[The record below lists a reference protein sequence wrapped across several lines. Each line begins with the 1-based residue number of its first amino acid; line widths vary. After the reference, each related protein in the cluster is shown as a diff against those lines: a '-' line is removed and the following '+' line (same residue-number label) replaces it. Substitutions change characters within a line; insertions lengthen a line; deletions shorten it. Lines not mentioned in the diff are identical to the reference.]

1 MTLTSLMAG
10 GAAADFPAGPGFVAA
25 TPRDDSNDAGLA
37 QVVADLGAVAA
48 WLPSITQIIG
58 APDWQVLGLAQTTAV
73 LVKRLEAIGTGC
85 AGVLDQRLKSG
96 ALNGGNMAG
105 FTGGAALVRD
115 LTGCSITEAR
125 ARLRLAEA
133 TLPQTHPS
141 THPDNDTS
149 PTGRPRDFG

>member
-48 WLPSITQIIG
+48 WVPSITQIIG

-73 LVKRLEAIGTGC
+73 LT
-85 AGVLDQRLKSG
+85 
-96 ALNGGNMAG
+96 
-105 FTGGAALVRD
+105 
-115 LTGCSITEAR
+115 
-125 ARLRLAEA
+125 
-133 TLPQTHPS
+133 
-141 THPDNDTS
+141 
-149 PTGRPRDFG
+149 